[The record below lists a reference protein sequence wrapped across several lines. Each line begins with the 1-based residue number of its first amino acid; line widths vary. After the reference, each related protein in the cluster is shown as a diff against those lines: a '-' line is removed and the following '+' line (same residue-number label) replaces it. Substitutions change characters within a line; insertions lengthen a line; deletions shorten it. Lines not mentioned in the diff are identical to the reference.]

1 MAKKSRS
8 SMMSARKRSKLRIR
22 AKISGSVDRPRIT
35 VFRSSKH
42 IYAQVVIDDASRTV
56 AAASTLDQEV
66 VGRLGAADVADGA
79 SRSLKSVSAAR
90 VVGQILAERCRKEG
104 VERVVFDRNGFEYW
118 GRIRALA
125 EGAREAGLV
134 F

>member
-1 MAKKSRS
+1 MAKKLRS
-8 SMMSARKRSKLRIR
+8 SMMTPRKRSKIRIR
-22 AKISGSVDRPRIT
+22 AKIVGSVGRPRVT

-42 IYAQVVIDDASRTV
+42 IYAQVVVDDTSRTI
-56 AAASTLDQEV
+56 ATASTLDQEV
-66 VGRLGAADVADGA
+66 VVRLESSKGVDGQ

-104 VERVVFDRNGFEYW
+104 VDRVVFDRNGFEYW